1 MNNQTKILDEATL
14 PEFLDRVMSYGDIK
28 FSIFLGPVSPFNE
41 GDDSIEDQC
50 ADEHGNLSGC
60 YDIAVSSGA
69 NLKAIL
75 SVEYTP
81 VDYSDLLKLIV
92 SKTDA
97 YTNDAGQY
105 VITSR
110 TAKLTHDLIANLL
123 TEYWDGID
131 AEGLTDA
138 DYDSFELSDKVLG
151 APDIGPMLH
160 LNVSRSKGDWDA
172 YAQYQDL

>member
-1 MNNQTKILDEATL
+1 
-14 PEFLDRVMSYGDIK
+14 MSYGAIK
-28 FSIFLGPVSPFNE
+28 FSIMLGPVSPFNE

-50 ADEHGNLSGC
+50 ADENGNLSGC
-60 YDIAVSSGA
+60 YDITVSSGA
-69 NLKAIL
+69 NLKVIL

-110 TAKLTHDLIANLL
+110 TAKLTHDLITNLL
-123 TEYWDGID
+123 TEYWGGIN
-131 AEGLTDA
+131 AEGLKDA
-138 DYDSFELSDKVLG
+138 DDDSFEISDKVLG
-151 APDIGPMLH
+151 APDVGPMLH
-160 LNVSRSKGDWDA
+160 LNLSRSKGDWDV
-172 YAQYQDL
+172 YAQYQGL

>member
-1 MNNQTKILDEATL
+1 MSQTKILTQDTL
-14 PEFLDRVMSYGDIK
+14 PEFLDRVMSYGAIK
-28 FSIFLGPVSPFNE
+28 FSIMLGPVSPFNE

-50 ADEHGNLSGC
+50 ADENGNLSGC
-60 YDIAVSSGA
+60 YDITVSSGA

-97 YTNDAGQY
+97 YTNDAGQC

-110 TAKLTHDLIANLL
+110 TAKLTHDLITNLL
-123 TEYWDGID
+123 TEYWDGSN
-131 AEGLTDA
+131 AEGLKDA
-138 DYDSFELSDKVLG
+138 DYDAFEISDKVLG

-160 LNVSRSKGDWDA
+160 LNLSRSKGDWDA
-172 YAQYQDL
+172 YAQYQGL